1 MKILDKYIIRSFFAP
16 YIISFLIAE
25 FILIMQ
31 FMWKYIDDFAGRGL
45 SLFDFMKLLLY
56 YGATVIPMAVPI
68 TILISSVMVYGN
80 LGEKYELSSMKTAG
94 ISLIRI
100 FFPGLIVAVFT
111 FGFSI
116 FVSNYLKPKAAYNFL
131 ETFTS
136 LKRKKPTLNI
146 QEKVFNKEF
155 DGFTIQVN
163 KKDKDGRRIEGVKIY
178 NVNDRTSENYNVLTA
193 RNGEIFTTDD
203 GRYFIM
209 RLYDGN
215 QYIERKN
222 SSLKRSSENT
232 FPLIR
237 YSFDTLEKAFDLTLF
252 YNDNS
257 GNFFSKRRDVMN
269 SIQLMEE
276 IDTFRNKIIAEK
288 TFLRP
293 NFTSILDT
301 RIKQEI
307 KEDRSMMRPH
317 NISDF
322 QRAEM
327 KRTYSNTYDQYIN
340 RELKAY
346 SSFSETIDSSRRY
359 ELLEMSTENVSYQ
372 KNMIS
377 NSISNIDRYKE
388 YKNYWELGLHQ
399 QYSWALICIVFLF
412 IGAPLGSIIRKGG
425 YGVPVLVAIMFFM
438 AFILLSIS
446 GEKFNRASVLNPII
460 NAWLPVLILLP
471 LSIYVTIK
479 ALNDSKIAN
488 IGSN

>member
-1 MKILDKYIIRSFFAP
+1 LKILDKYIIRSFLAP
-16 YIISFLIAE
+16 YFISFLIAE

-45 SLFDFMKLLLY
+45 SLFDFMKLLMY

-94 ISLIRI
+94 ISLLRI
-100 FFPGLIVAVFT
+100 FLPGLIVAVFT

-116 FVSNYLKPKAAYNFL
+116 FVSNYLKPKSAYSFL

-146 QEKVFNKEF
+146 QEKVFNKDF

-163 KKDKDGRRIEGVKIY
+163 KKHKDGRNIEGVKIY
-178 NVNDRTSENYNVLTA
+178 NTNDRTSENYNVLTA
-193 RNGEIFTTDD
+193 RKGEIFTTDD

-209 RLYDGN
+209 KLYNGN
-215 QYIERKN
+215 QYVERKN
-222 SSLKRSSENT
+222 SSLKRTSENT

-269 SIQLMEE
+269 SLQLLEE
-276 IDTFRNKIIAEK
+276 IDTFRHKIIAEK
-288 TFLRP
+288 KFLSP

-301 RIKQEI
+301 KIKPDTG
-307 KEDRSMMRPH
+307 KESLMVRPKG
-317 NISDF
+317 ISDF

-327 KRTYSNTYDQYIN
+327 RRTYSNTYDQFIN
-340 RELKAY
+340 RDLKEY
-346 SSFSETIDSSRRY
+346 GSFAETIDSSRRF
-359 ELLEMSTENVSYQ
+359 ELVEISSENVSYQ

-377 NSISNIDRYKE
+377 NSLSNIERYKE

-399 QYSWALICIVFLF
+399 QYSWAVICIIFLF

-438 AFILLSIS
+438 AFILLSIT
-446 GEKFNRASVLNPII
+446 GEKFSRASVFNPVI
-460 NAWLPVLILLP
+460 NAWLPVIILLP
-471 LSIYVTIK
+471 LSIYVTVK
-479 ALNDSKIAN
+479 ALKDSKILFLK
-488 IGSN
+488 SK